1 MGRVSR
7 SSSPDWRSSVA
18 LKVSELVDLPAN
30 WDSYNAHQIRAE
42 TGNFALQIL
51 VSFATAALPLPS
63 VVPSPI
69 GGIQFE
75 WHTPDI
81 DFEIHVGAPYDVE
94 FLFEDRK
101 SGEAF
106 SDVLS
111 DDMTALAEPFARLAS
126 HRVSESAS

>member
-1 MGRVSR
+1 
-7 SSSPDWRSSVA
+7 VA